1 MYAGA
6 VLYRAMKLGIALL
19 LAISAISEASLEFK
33 SRVQEVNVDA
43 NSNIVEVLF
52 PFENTGDNRVI
63 ITEYDAPCACMSAVL
78 KGGRKLKEGRV
89 GFLPNESGV
98 IKGKFELGNLKGSVT
113 KKIVISTRDE
123 SGVTDSISLESTFH
137 IPFLIAVFP
146 SALSWRVGDS
156 LEAKEISLLVD
167 HDEPIEIVKVSS
179 STEQVEFELETVK
192 PGFEY
197 KLMVKPKSTQ
207 EFLFAA
213 IRIKTNSDNPRY
225 QALSTFITVK
235 PQKKQQ

>member
-1 MYAGA
+1 
-6 VLYRAMKLGIALL
+6 MKLGIALL
-19 LAISAISEASLEFK
+19 LAFSAIAEASLEFEA
-33 SRVQEVNVDA
+33 RVQELNVEAD
-43 NSNIVEVLF
+43 SNIVEVLF

-78 KGGRKLKEGRV
+78 KGGRKLKGGKV
-89 GFLPNESGV
+89 GFLPGDSGV

-113 KKIVISTRDE
+113 KKIVINTKDE
-123 SGVTDSISLESTFH
+123 AGATDSISLESTFH
-137 IPFLIAVFP
+137 IPYLIAAFP
-146 SALSWRVGDS
+146 SALSWRVGDA
-156 LEAKEISLLVD
+156 LEPKEIRLLVD

-179 STEQVEFELETVK
+179 STDQIEYQLETVK

-197 KLMVKPKSTQ
+197 SLKVTPKTTQ

-213 IRIKTNSDNPRY
+213 IRIKTDSDNPRY

-235 PQKKQQ
+235 PQKDNQ